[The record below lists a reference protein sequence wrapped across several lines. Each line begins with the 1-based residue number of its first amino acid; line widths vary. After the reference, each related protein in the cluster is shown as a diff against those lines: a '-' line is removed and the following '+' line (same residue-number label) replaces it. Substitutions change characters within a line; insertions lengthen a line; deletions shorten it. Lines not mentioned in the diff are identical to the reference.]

1 MISTNS
7 IIYLTCQ
14 NRPTK
19 NRTTMLIGPAA
30 SLRRRPSESH
40 GSILGVIRQSVFRRI
55 EPRRSHCS
63 KRLWRCYEALAQSGD
78 SALTADVRRMNS
90 IDTRASW
97 RMAKV
102 RRALYLL
109 YLPAR
114 HGARRIGGGWRSCHV
129 YWLPHGQ
136 ICLSSTNRWPLKNHN
151 TICPCLSNEC
161 RFPFDVLKP
170 MTCALR
176 ENS

>member
-1 MISTNS
+1 MKKLHLQHVCGFLDHAGHCGLCTRNPGLLNIFLPAGVEYVLLKAAGYYLFFIARSVVISTNS

-63 KRLWRCYEALAQSGD
+63 ERLRRCYEALAQSGD

-114 HGARRIGGGWRSCHV
+114 HGARRIGGR
-129 YWLPHGQ
+129 
-136 ICLSSTNRWPLKNHN
+136 
-151 TICPCLSNEC
+151 
-161 RFPFDVLKP
+161 
-170 MTCALR
+170 
-176 ENS
+176 